1 MRIQGIVMMV
11 AACAVAGCS
20 QLEGLG
26 SVLGGPG
33 AGSAQT
39 GQVEAEIRAVN
50 TSSQELDIR
59 TTDGQDA
66 RIRYDNQTRVIYQD
80 QEYPVTALEYGDLVV
95 MNVQQSGNTYYTD
108 VIQVRQSVQDRS
120 GAGSNTGSGQL
131 SRISGTVG
139 QIDYDRG
146 LFELRTGSATIAVSM
161 PFGASPADADYF
173 RRLRTGD
180 SVTVE
185 GRYITQNRFEL
196 ERFR

>member
-120 GAGSNTGSGQL
+120 GAGSNTLAACSNCARAVRQL
-131 SRISGTVG
+131 PSRCRSVRVRLTRIISAACARE
-139 QIDYDRG
+139 I
-146 LFELRTGSATIAVSM
+146 
-161 PFGASPADADYF
+161 P
-173 RRLRTGD
+173 
-180 SVTVE
+180 
-185 GRYITQNRFEL
+185 
-196 ERFR
+196 

>member
-1 MRIQGIVMMV
+1 MRIGALVTLV
-11 AACAVAGCS
+11 AACAAAGCS

-26 SVLGGPG
+26 NVLGQPG

-39 GQVEAEIRAVN
+39 GQVEAEVRAVN
-50 TSSQELDIR
+50 TGSQELDIR
-59 TTDGQDA
+59 TSDGQNA
-66 RIRYDNQTRVIYQD
+66 TVRYDNRTRVIYQD

-108 VIQVRQSVQDRS
+108 VIQVRQSVQDRTGTGAAS
-120 GAGSNTGSGQL
+120 GSLTRL
-131 SRISGTVG
+131 SGTVG

-146 LFELRTGSATIAVSM
+146 LFELRTNNNVTVAVAM
-161 PFGASPADADYF
+161 PFSASASDADYF

-180 SVTVE
+180 YVTVE

-196 ERFR
+196 DRFR